1 MGLYILSSIITLDTP
16 LCDQLCQQQVGRWF
30 SAITPVSSTN
40 ETDTTQILLKVALST
55 ITTSLS
61 SIVTILPIIEFPE
74 GFIINCSIQAS
85 ESDKISHQSK

>member
-1 MGLYILSSIITLDTP
+1 MGLYILSSIITLDTT

-40 ETDTTQILLKVALST
+40 ETDTTEILLKVALST

-61 SIVTILPIIEFPE
+61 SRVTILPIIESPQ
-74 GFIINCSIQAS
+74 GFIINCPIQAS